1 MKEQYRICE
10 NIYKWFRKIQT
21 KKGMEEEIRQLYKI
35 GQITIYTDA

>member
-21 KKGMEEEIRQLYKI
+21 EEGMEEEIRRLCKI
-35 GQITIYTDA
+35 GQITSCTDA